1 MRWNAH
7 IFQRE
12 ISDRIDLTRQYVGCC
27 MDALQSHE
35 TIRRIRLDRGGIWVI
50 VKGVSDGHF
59 DGIGSCG

>member
-12 ISDRIDLTRQYVGCC
+12 ISDRIGLTRQYVGCC
-27 MDALQSHE
+27 MDALQSRG

-50 VKGVSDGHF
+50 VTGVSDGRY
-59 DGIGSCG
+59 DGIGSWG